1 MSLIEMSV
9 SGTVLILVILAVRAA
24 LKDRLPKRTFAV
36 LWMVALFRLL
46 VPFSVPS
53 AWSVYTFLPNVVSD
67 LQNLAPDLQ
76 NVAPGSENEAMDF
89 EQNSQPST
97 FSANISEEAPLE
109 TIPMATEQPEAKPFN
124 WNMLWAAGFLI
135 SLAFFA
141 WIYGRCFREFQMSLP
156 VEKGILGNWR
166 ETHPLRRKLSIRQS
180 DQIASPISYGVWR
193 PVILL
198 SKSVKSGDRFRLR
211 YVLEHE
217 YVHIQYFDAAVK
229 LLMVAALC
237 VHWFNPF
244 VYLMYVFFNRDLEL
258 ACDETVVR
266 RFGEEEKAAY
276 AMALI
281 EMEEEKSGLLPLGN
295 SFSKNAIEERIGAIM
310 KIKKITPLAKGMS
323 AALVCGI
330 TLIFMTSCGT
340 YGEAEKIQVAS
351 PQAEAVGT
359 QVTNEKN
366 SVNAKSFS
374 AVLEESKKG
383 SGVIRQ
389 TAYDPISKSAEK
401 DGSLNLQAQKTPA
414 VEESVVGYDRK
425 EIEERIAALD
435 QAIQEKQDELA
446 QIDTLSKVITDMEEQ
461 LGQLVDQ
468 ARLLQD
474 VEEETGKST
483 SQKRQENEKQRV
495 KLENQIEGKGT
506 ELERLNESADTL
518 VEEIEKMREEKES
531 LRWMKSELER
541 KTFFEENYGEY
552 GVRYDLYEH
561 SLYMDTTPNRQYIRY
576 FIDEENGGVL
586 WAANEG
592 EVIEEV
598 IYDKNGKRVA
608 LSGEKVD
615 KAEDKI
621 KAIEE
626 AEAEAAAQAAEDA
639 ADRAKEAVITAGT
652 ARIESTEYT
661 TDQPYHSAAYM
672 ISISDA
678 FEEYEKFGLSY
689 DKKSDYLMYQDNTVG
704 YFKDEIKR
712 GVYTRLIEG
721 SGKLGII
728 VNRDDSGEI
737 TEFTVFPFD
746 ESSVSDSS
754 VQEEGNAVYEQ
765 DQGLEISAEAS
776 PYEATYDEGDPD
788 AAKSSVP
795 KEYAKL
801 GVKLSDEKNN
811 LWMYKGKGVAV
822 IYDKDHAIFTND
834 SISEKNAVYL
844 EVIRDKKDRVTGL
857 KEVTKKEM
865 QKLIRE

>member
-9 SGTVLILVILAVRAA
+9 SGAVLILVILAVRAA

-36 LWMVALFRLL
+36 LWMAALLRLL

-53 AWSVYTFLPNVVSD
+53 AWSAYTFLPNVSDLRNVVSD
-67 LQNLAPDLQ
+67 LKSVALDLQ
-76 NVAPGSENEAMDF
+76 NAAPGSENEATDF
-89 EQNSQPST
+89 EQSSLPST
-97 FSANISEEAPLE
+97 FSANISEEALSE

-124 WNMLWAAGFLI
+124 RNMLWAAGFLI

-141 WIYGRCFREFQMSLP
+141 WIYGRCLREFQMSLP

-229 LLMVAALC
+229 LLMAAALC

-330 TLIFMTSCGT
+330 TLLFVTSCGT
-340 YGEAEKIQVAS
+340 YGEAEKIQAAS

-401 DGSLNLQAQKTPA
+401 DG
-414 VEESVVGYDRK
+414 
-425 EIEERIAALD
+425 
-435 QAIQEKQDELA
+435 
-446 QIDTLSKVITDMEEQ
+446 
-461 LGQLVDQ
+461 
-468 ARLLQD
+468 
-474 VEEETGKST
+474 
-483 SQKRQENEKQRV
+483 
-495 KLENQIEGKGT
+495 
-506 ELERLNESADTL
+506 
-518 VEEIEKMREEKES
+518 
-531 LRWMKSELER
+531 
-541 KTFFEENYGEY
+541 
-552 GVRYDLYEH
+552 
-561 SLYMDTTPNRQYIRY
+561 
-576 FIDEENGGVL
+576 
-586 WAANEG
+586 
-592 EVIEEV
+592 
-598 IYDKNGKRVA
+598 
-608 LSGEKVD
+608 
-615 KAEDKI
+615 KI

-626 AEAEAAAQAAEDA
+626 AEAEASEEAAVQAVKDAVAEKTEKQV
-639 ADRAKEAVITAGT
+639 KEAVEKAVQDARKKTA
-652 ARIESTEYT
+652 AEYT
-661 TDQPYHSAAYM
+661 TDQPYHSAAHM

-712 GVYTRLIEG
+712 GVYTRLVEG

-754 VQEEGNAVYEQ
+754 VQEEGDAVYEQ

-776 PYEATYDEGDPD
+776 SYEAAYDEGDPD

-865 QKLIRE
+865 QKLVRE